1 MLLAFF
7 GIDLII
13 WWDAGGGVRKGEERA
28 RWRGKEKEG
37 GRGKENTLK
46 LKGECMRSVMSNDDI
61 YKRKAH
67 AIAIP
72 ILRPI

>member
-7 GIDLII
+7 GIDLTI
-13 WWDAGGGVRKGEERA
+13 WQDGRGGVRKGEERA

-46 LKGECMRSVMSNDDI
+46 LKGECMHSVIINVKQSGSES
-61 YKRKAH
+61 A
-67 AIAIP
+67 
-72 ILRPI
+72 